1 MHKVRFEVI
10 TLFPS
15 MFKGPLSESILKRAQ
30 NSGLIY
36 INLTQLRDFAL
47 DKHKTVDDAPYGGGA
62 GMVLKVDVVDQA
74 IASVKRDLKGK
85 TRTILLTPKGH
96 KFDQK
101 KAIELSGYNN
111 LILICGHYEGFDQ
124 RIHQHLADEE
134 VSIGD
139 YVLTGGELPAMVVV
153 DAISRMVSGVIR
165 KESVES
171 ESFMPKKLEKS
182 NEKQDS
188 NKYQIQKNNITTCLP
203 VGKVKQFNN
212 ETMIHYD
219 YPTYTRPLEYKGW
232 SVPEVLLSGNH
243 KKIKEW
249 RESQK

>member
-171 ESFMPKKLEKS
+171 ESFMPKKLEKN
-182 NEKQDS
+182 NEKQDI
-188 NKYQIQKNNITTCLP
+188 NKYQIQSND
-203 VGKVKQFNN
+203 
-212 ETMIHYD
+212 ETMINYD
-219 YPTYTRPLEYKGW
+219 YPAYTRPLEYKGW

-243 KKIKEW
+243 KEIKEW